1 MDDGTILALLQEVFE
16 GPPGEYGSLIEH
28 GSGLLSTLAEITPE
42 EASTRPAPGRPTL
55 AAFAAHLLD
64 GLHYGLAELRGEA
77 FTGSWEA
84 AWQMEQVDEGA
95 WQALQAEI
103 GQAWSETWALAERGK
118 VSLGSL
124 LHTTLHLGGLRAM
137 WKGIRAQRG

>member
-1 MDDGTILALLQEVFE
+1 M
-16 GPPGEYGSLIEH
+16 
-28 GSGLLSTLAEITPE
+28 
-42 EASTRPAPGRPTL
+42 
-55 AAFAAHLLD
+55 
-64 GLHYGLAELRGEA
+64 HYGLAELRGEA